1 MRIAVA
7 SSDYTKISGHAGRAR
22 KWLVFDVTEDGTV
35 AEPARVELEADMVFH
50 YFEHDR
56 PHPLDGVNAII
67 AHSAGE
73 GFLKHMEKR
82 GIAAVLTAEND
93 PSKAVVDYLAETL
106 SPPKPRPI
114 GALLCKTLDLF
125 SKHK

>member
-1 MRIAVA
+1 MRVAVA
-7 SSDYTKISGHAGRAR
+7 SSDYTKVSGHAGRAR
-22 KWLVFDVTEDGTV
+22 KWLLFNVSEDGNV
-35 AEPARVELEADMVFH
+35 SAPSRVELESEMVFH

-56 PHPLDGVNAII
+56 PHPLDGINALI

-82 GIAAVLTAEND
+82 GIAAVMTAETD
-93 PSKAVVDYLAETL
+93 PAKAVADYLAESL

-114 GALLCKTLDLF
+114 GELLCKALDLF